1 MEMMSEE
8 RDAVDRKL
16 DEWLDQ
22 LPPGVDPTV
31 EGIVDRIGV
40 ISKKLMRTFDETLA
54 EFGLNHGEWSVLGY
68 LRRTGAPH
76 RRSPGE
82 LAEQAGLS
90 SGAMTSRLDKLEAAG
105 LVRRLPDP
113 NDRRALRVELTQV
126 GHETWERSA
135 NAQAVKEAL
144 VTSALDADEREQ
156 LNNLLRRL
164 LLAFERGRDREQQ
177 PAA

>member
-1 MEMMSEE
+1 MATMGDD

-16 DEWLDQ
+16 DDWLPH
-22 LPPGVDPTV
+22 LPPGIDPTV

-68 LRRTGAPH
+68 LKRMGPPH

-82 LAEQAGLS
+82 LAEHAGLS

-113 NDRRALRVELTQV
+113 NDRRALKVELTEL

-135 NAQAVKEAL
+135 KAQAVKEML
-144 VTSALDADEREQ
+144 VTSALDEDEREQ
-156 LNNLLRRL
+156 LNGLLRRL
-164 LLAFERGRDREQQ
+164 LLAFERAREKQ
-177 PAA
+177 AAA